1 MSQTLEPP
9 PGIRPSLVHH
19 NGERQSSMKIASI
32 KAYRVLQPFVDGPY
46 RMSKGRVADAFDS
59 LIVEVVADN
68 GLTGWGEMAPLGN
81 FYAASFAAGARAGVT
96 EMAPHLIGQDQQAP
110 AQVDRLM
117 RHLEGLDAKV
127 HELDEVLS
135 GEEFAPTHA
144 ERRLRE
150 GDRAGAGSAA
160 DALRRLTALRA
171 RAAQERD
178 DLLALSARLLM
189 QVTLLRFAEGAADDD
204 LGELVHELLA
214 RVEGAGAAME
224 GEPASQ
230 RPTDGARVGVS
241 SPA

>member
-1 MSQTLEPP
+1 MRLLDLGALYLLVGVGCAIALRLRRSGATSAWTDALLTATLWP
-9 PGIRPSLVHH
+9 LVLPTRLGATRAVVSPNAPRIEH
-19 NGERQSSMKIASI
+19 ERALLVT
-32 KAYRVLQPFVDGPY
+32 ALDLARARLQPG
-46 RMSKGRVADAFDS
+46 S
-59 LIVEVVADN
+59 LGTLLPNA
-68 GLTGWGEMAPLGN
+68 
-81 FYAASFAAGARAGVT
+81 
-96 EMAPHLIGQDQQAP
+96 

-178 DLLALSARLLM
+178 DLLALCARLRM
-189 QVTLLRFAEGAADDD
+189 QVTVLRFAEGAADDD